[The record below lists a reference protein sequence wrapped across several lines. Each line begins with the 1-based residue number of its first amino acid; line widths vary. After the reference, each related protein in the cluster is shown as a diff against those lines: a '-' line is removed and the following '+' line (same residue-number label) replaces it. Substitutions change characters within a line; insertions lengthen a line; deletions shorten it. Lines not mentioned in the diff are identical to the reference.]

1 MRGAKSLK
9 GIIPIRASLSTI
21 SVGGRRR
28 EQDETEATW
37 AAAAAKLADEYVA
50 KKEEDT
56 KEMEP
61 DKTPPD

>member
-1 MRGAKSLK
+1 M
-9 GIIPIRASLSTI
+9 
-21 SVGGRRR
+21 GGRRR